1 MAAGTQGGSW
11 RGGLALSLEG
21 WTGFGLWGWKIGG
34 ENISGR
40 GNTGAKAQE
49 WGAGGVNSDWNP

>member
-1 MAAGTQGGSW
+1 MAVGPRAGPEG
-11 RGGLALSLEG
+11 GGLDLSFEG

-40 GNTGAKAQE
+40 GNSWSKGTRMGSGE
-49 WGAGGVNSDWNP
+49 